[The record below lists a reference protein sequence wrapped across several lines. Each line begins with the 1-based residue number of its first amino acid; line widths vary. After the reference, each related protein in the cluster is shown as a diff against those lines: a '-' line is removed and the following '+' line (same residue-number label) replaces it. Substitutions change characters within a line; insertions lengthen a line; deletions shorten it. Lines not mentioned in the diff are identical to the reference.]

1 MEWLQCASS
10 ALLIAQPSHDQLRI
24 HLNFKWQSF
33 RFSPALVYR
42 ALVALFVAEEFGMH
56 VQDELLWAALWLYDA
71 TNEEQYLRY
80 VVENAEVL
88 GGLGWSLD
96 LFSWDNK
103 YVGVQLKATK
113 VGLA

>member
-10 ALLIAQPSHDQLRI
+10 APLIAQPSHDQLRI
-24 HLNFKWQSF
+24 QLIFKWQSF
-33 RFSPALVYR
+33 KEWIRFSPALVHR
-42 ALVALFVAEEFGMH
+42 ALVARFVAEKCGIH

-80 VVENAEVL
+80 VAENAEVL
-88 GGLGWSLD
+88 GGLGWLLD

-103 YVGVQLKATK
+103 YVGV
-113 VGLA
+113 